1 MKRLILAIVV
11 LFAASVTFAPA
22 ASACDGH
29 GAKKAG
35 ETQAQKKTGDA
46 HAHAADC
53 PMKAAADEK
62 AGEAHEH
69 GAACPMKDKK
79 IASKN
84 DVEMTGKLLCMHCNL
99 HKEDKCRKVFQSA
112 DNAEKLYDICPGTEV
127 DLEQLSEEG
136 AATVTIKGKLV
147 KAEDGTEM
155 LKIESAKKV

>member
-11 LFAASVTFAPA
+11 LFAASIAFAST

-35 ETQAQKKTGDA
+35 ETHAQKKSGDA

-53 PMKAAADEK
+53 PMKPTADKK
-62 AGEAHEH
+62 AGEAHDH
-69 GAACPMKDKK
+69 GAACPMKEKK

-99 HKEDKCRKVFQSA
+99 HKEDKCRKVFQAA
-112 DNAEKLYDICPGTEV
+112 DNSEKLYDICPSTEV
-127 DLEQLSEEG
+127 DLEKVSEEG
-136 AATVTIKGKLV
+136 SATVIIKGKLV

-155 LKIESAKKV
+155 LKIESANKV